1 MKKVLSL
8 LLVFVFL
15 QTQSWAL
22 SGGPNYSGSGTAAS
36 LVGTYSGVLTGPV
49 NALGIFVV
57 GIQEVGPAQGD
68 FSVFIGGI
76 FYGGQIIGIADPQ
89 ESTFQGVLDAQRVS
103 QSSFVVDPFFFG
115 TSGSSTVQGIASGL
129 VDATI
134 EETGGVNAG
143 LAGTRMTGTAHIDAR
158 EFDPGTTT
166 TITPPAGGTG
176 TATTTTTGGT
186 FVLVESLDFVVDGFK
201 QSAEGNFQQAQVL
214 QGFGAS
220 SGTATP

>member
-22 SGGPNYSGSGTAAS
+22 SGGPTYGGTATTS

-68 FSVFIGGI
+68 FSIFIGGI
-76 FYGGQIIGIADPQ
+76 FYSGQIIGIADPQ
-89 ESTFQGVLDAQRVS
+89 ESTFKGVLDAQRVS
-103 QSSFVVDPFFFG
+103 QSSFATDVFFG
-115 TSGSSTVQGIASGL
+115 FSSGSQTVQGIASGL

-134 EETGGVNAG
+134 EDTGGVTSG
-143 LAGTRMTGTAHIDAR
+143 LAGTRMVGTAQVEAQEFEPAQSTTVID
-158 EFDPGTTT
+158 PN
-166 TITPPAGGTG
+166 TG
-176 TATTTTTGGT
+176 AATATTTGGK
-186 FVLVESLDFVVDGFK
+186 FVPVASLSFVVDGFK

-220 SGTATP
+220 GGTTP